1 MTGAKSITAYDI
13 HHIESFHDIPMIS
26 GREIMNAYSQVK
38 GEYDFLLKLLC
49 LSLKHDRDEQH

>member
-38 GEYDFLLKLLC
+38 GEYGRKKITPESSTSF
-49 LSLKHDRDEQH
+49 H